1 MGRTYYE
8 HCKAML
14 VEAEAAQAAIE
25 MTRAEPCGL
34 IRMSCPIA
42 LLHTHVG
49 PMLADFM
56 ARHPQ
61 IRVEL
66 EGTNRRVDPIAEG
79 VDVAIRVRPPPLQD
93 SELVIRILA
102 QRRQCLVA
110 SPALVAQQ
118 GLPTAP
124 ADLHG
129 WPSMGLG
136 APRQHYLWSLFGPQG
151 AHADLTHQPR
161 FVTTDMVALRS
172 AALAGVGVVQLPLL
186 MVQEQLTAATL
197 VKVVPAWEPKPE
209 LIHAV
214 FPSRRGLLP
223 SVRALID
230 YLVERFAAIDEE

>member
-1 MGRTYYE
+1 
-8 HCKAML
+8 
-14 VEAEAAQAAIE
+14 
-25 MTRAEPCGL
+25 
-34 IRMSCPIA
+34 
-42 LLHTHVG
+42 
-49 PMLADFM
+49 
-56 ARHPQ
+56 
-61 IRVEL
+61 
-66 EGTNRRVDPIAEG
+66 
-79 VDVAIRVRPPPLQD
+79 
-93 SELVIRILA
+93 LA

-136 APRQHYLWSLFGPQG
+136 APQQHYVWSLFGPQG
-151 AHADLTHQPR
+151 AHADLIHQPR

-197 VKVVPAWEPKPE
+197 VKVVPAWEPKSE